1 MRRILAAVG
10 LSLLGLGVHSDSHAQ
25 QSPDTTRLDPVVVT
39 AERLPTARAATPA
52 TVTVVTGE
60 ELTVRGIRYIAEA
73 LRDVAGVDV
82 AQTGSYGGNT
92 ALFLRGGESDY
103 VKVLVDGVPIND
115 PGGAIDFADLTTDNV
130 DRIEIVRGPASV
142 LYGSDAVSGVV
153 QVFTRRGAGPTH
165 GEASIR
171 VGSHTAFEAQGGIAG
186 GNDAVSYSVTAT
198 RASTDGIYAFNNE
211 YRNVGWSGLL
221 RAAPDAETSA
231 SFSLRYVESRY
242 HYPTDGTGAVA
253 DENAF
258 QRRDRVAAALEVG
271 RYILPDVE
279 ASLLLALNQVDGG
292 IDDRPDGP
300 ADTLGFYGYS
310 SVQAISRR
318 SADLRVNAYAAQSSV
333 LTAGVQLEE
342 QRERSQSE
350 SESEYGPST
359 STFDA
364 GRVNV
369 GYYLQLHAAPGS
381 VVSFTVGARLDDN
394 DVFGTFISYRGGVAL
409 RLPVG
414 TRLRGSIGRAFKEP
428 TFFESFADAP
438 FARGNPALRPERV
451 VSWEMGVEQHFF
463 SERLAVG
470 ATYFHQRFRD
480 LIQYT
485 FAPPGPTDP
494 TYYNIADARARGV
507 EVEAQALLTFGLA
520 VRGGYTYLETEVI
533 DAGFDDGA
541 GAAFVTGQRLLRRPT
556 HAVSVVVSQQLGQR
570 ASVAGSVRYVGSRD
584 DRDFAAFPTAP
595 VVLPSFVTID
605 LSANV
610 TVWSAGSGRPAVDLT
625 ARIANL
631 LDEQYQEVFG
641 FRTPGRA
648 LLFGVRA
655 EM

>member
-1 MRRILAAVG
+1 MRRILVPVFLLVISVG
-10 LSLLGLGVHSDSHAQ
+10 VQSEGHAQ
-25 QSPDTTRLDPVVVT
+25 QFPDTTRLGPVVVT

-60 ELTVRGIRYIAEA
+60 ELKARGIRHVAEA

-103 VKVLVDGVPIND
+103 VKVLVDGVPVND
-115 PGGAIDFADLTTDNV
+115 PGGGIDLADLTTDNV

-142 LYGSDAVSGVV
+142 LYGSDAASGVV
-153 QVFTRRGAGPTH
+153 QVFTRRGTGPTH
-165 GEASIR
+165 GEASVR
-171 VGSHTAFEAQGGIAG
+171 AGSHAAFEALGGIAG
-186 GNDAVSYSVTAT
+186 GTDVVSYSVTAS
-198 RASTDGIYAFNNE
+198 RSSTEGVYAFNNE

-231 SFSLRYVESRY
+231 SLSLRYVESRY
-242 HYPTDGTGAVA
+242 HYPTDEMGAVV
-253 DENAF
+253 DENAV

-271 RYILPDVE
+271 RYIVSDVE
-279 ASLLLALNQVDGG
+279 ARLLLALNQVDGG

-300 ADTLGFYGYS
+300 ADTLGFYGYN
-310 SVQAISRR
+310 SVQTISRR

-359 STFDA
+359 GAFDA

-381 VVSFTVGARLDDN
+381 TVSFTVGARLDDN
-394 DVFGTFISYRGGVAL
+394 DVFGTFVSYRGGVAV
-409 RLPVG
+409 RLPTG

-451 VSWEMGVEQHFF
+451 ASWEMGVEQTLL
-463 SERLAVG
+463 SEQLAVG
-470 ATYFHQRFRD
+470 ATYFRQRFRD

-494 TYYNIADARARGV
+494 TYYNIADARASGV
-507 EVEAQALLTFGLA
+507 EVEAQAQLTFGLA

-541 GAAFVTGQRLLRRPT
+541 GGAFVTGQRLLRRPT
-556 HAVSVVVSQQLGQR
+556 HAVSVVVSQQLGRR
-570 ASVAGSVRYVGSRD
+570 AAVTGTVRYVGSRD
-584 DRDFAAFPTAP
+584 DRDFTAFPTAP
-595 VVLPSFVTID
+595 VVLPSFVTIN
-605 LSANV
+605 LSANL
-610 TVWSAGSGRPAVDLT
+610 TVWSAGAGRPAVDLT

-631 LDEQYQEVFG
+631 FDEQYQEVFG

-648 LLFGVRA
+648 LLVGARA

>member
-1 MRRILAAVG
+1 MVPVG
-10 LSLLGLGVHSDSHAQ
+10 LSLLSMGLHADSRAQ
-25 QSPDTTRLDPVVVT
+25 QFPDTTRLDPVVVT

-60 ELTVRGIRYIAEA
+60 ELTARGIRHIAEA
-73 LRDVAGVDV
+73 LRDVAGIDV

-165 GEASIR
+165 GEASVR
-171 VGSHTAFEAQGGIAG
+171 VGSHAAFEALGGIAG
-186 GNDAVSYSVTAT
+186 GTDAVSYSVTAT
-198 RASTDGIYAFNNE
+198 RASTAGIYAFNNE

-231 SFSLRYVESRY
+231 SLSLRYLESRY
-242 HYPTDGTGAVA
+242 HYPTDGTGAVE
-253 DENAF
+253 DENAL

-271 RYILPDVE
+271 RYIAPDVE
-279 ASLLLALNQVDGG
+279 VRLLLALNQVDGG

-300 ADTLGFYGYS
+300 ADTLGFYGYN
-310 SVQAISRR
+310 SVQAVSRR

-359 STFDA
+359 SAFDA

-381 VVSFTVGARLDDN
+381 SVSFTVGARLDDN
-394 DVFGTFISYRGGVAL
+394 DVFGTFISYRGGVAV
-409 RLPVG
+409 RLPTG

-451 VSWEMGVEQHFF
+451 ASWEVGVEQHFL
-463 SERLAVG
+463 SESLAVG

-494 TYYNIADARARGV
+494 TYYNIANASARGV
-507 EVEAQALLTFGLA
+507 ELEVQADLEFGLA

-533 DAGFDDGA
+533 DAGFDVGA

-556 HAVSVVVSQQLGQR
+556 HSVSVVVSQRFSRR
-570 ASVAGSVRYVGSRD
+570 ASVAGTVRYVGSRD

-595 VVLPSFVTID
+595 VVLPSVVTID

-610 TVWSAGSGRPAVDLT
+610 TVWSADAGRPAVDLT

-631 LDEQYQEVFG
+631 FDEQYQEVFG